1 MNNNASDNL
10 KALLSQM
17 DNYVSTKTVVGE
29 PVKMGDVTVIP
40 LIDVS
45 LGMLTGVSSSAEADS
60 KGKDGGAGGVSA
72 KMTPSAVI
80 IVTNGTAQLVKVKGD
95 DGIGGK
101 IMDMLPGAMAKLSS
115 MFGKKEDEEAESEEQ
130 PPEETL

>member
-1 MNNNASDNL
+1 MTNNASDNL

-45 LGMLTGVSSSAEADS
+45 LGMLTGVSSSLEKDPS
-60 KGKDGGAGGVSA
+60 KGTDGGAGGVSA

-115 MFGKKEDEEAESEEQ
+115 MFGKKEDEEAEEQ